1 MIEWPDEKTWLT
13 SDPEQTKKALE
24 LFKKTSFASEL
35 AEDTHKWQFRA
46 FARSPQPP
54 ARMVLHSDA
63 GETRIFTLEA
73 TGFWR
78 SVHDQ
83 DAF

>member
-13 SDPEQTKKALE
+13 SDEESTRKALE
-24 LFKKTSFASEL
+24 LFKKTSFAAEL
-35 AEDTHKWQFRA
+35 GEDSHKWQFRA
-46 FARSPQPP
+46 FARSPEPP
-54 ARMVLHSDA
+54 ARMVLRSDA
-63 GETRIFTLEA
+63 GETRIFTLEP
-73 TGFWR
+73 TGYWR